1 MSCTREA
8 YVKQLQAWVGLKES
22 NGSHKKIIDIYNTIK
37 PLPVGYKL
45 KYTDAWCAGTVSA
58 AAQAC
63 GAADIFPTECSCPRM
78 IEKAKKM
85 GIWVEADDYVP
96 LPGDI
101 LLYDWDDSG
110 KGDNKGGADH
120 VGGVEKIVGSD
131 ITVIEGNY
139 SNAVKRRT
147 LKVNGKYIRG
157 YIVPEYA
164 KPVNKPDE
172 GATGTGDTAAPAKP
186 AALEVDGQW
195 GKKTTKRLQQIFGT
209 PVDGVVS
216 NQWAAYQDENPG
228 LTSGWD
234 WHEKPNGKG
243 SALIKA
249 MQKWAGMPAKKRD
262 GEFGPVTCIA
272 FQKKLGTPADGKVS
286 DPSAMVKALQKWAN
300 KQK

>member
-1 MSCTREA
+1 MSCTREE

-58 AAQAC
+58 AAQEC
-63 GAADIFPTECSCPRM
+63 GATDIFPTECSCPRM

-85 GIWVEADDYVP
+85 GIWVEADNHVP
-96 LPGDI
+96 LPGD
-101 LLYDWDDSG
+101 LVLYDWDDSG
-110 KGDNKGGADH
+110 KGDNKGNPDH
-120 VGGVEKIVGSD
+120 VGGAEKIVGSD

-157 YIVPEYA
+157 YIVPNYD
-164 KPVNKPDE
+164 KSSNKPNE
-172 GATGTGDTAAPAKP
+172 GATGTGDTAEPAKP
-186 AALEVDGQW
+186 AELEVDGLW
-195 GKKTTKRLQQIFGT
+195 GMGTTKRLQQIFGT

-216 NQWAAYQDENPG
+216 NQWAAYKEGNPG
-228 LTSGWD
+228 LVSGWD
-234 WHEKPNGKG
+234 WKKKPNGKG

-249 MQKWAGMPAKKRD
+249 MQKWAGMAANKRD
-262 GEFGPVTCIA
+262 GEIGPETIKA
-272 FQKKLGTPADGKVS
+272 IQKKLGTPVDGKVS
-286 DPSAMVKALQKWAN
+286 EPSQMVKALQKWAN
-300 KQK
+300 NQ